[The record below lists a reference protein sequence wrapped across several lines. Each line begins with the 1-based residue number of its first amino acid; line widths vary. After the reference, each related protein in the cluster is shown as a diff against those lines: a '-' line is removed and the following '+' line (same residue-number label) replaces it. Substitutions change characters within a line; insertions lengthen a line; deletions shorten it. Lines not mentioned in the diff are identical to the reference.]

1 MANTYMKR
9 RSTVLV
15 KKTNKQ
21 KKTLL
26 VNTEIKI
33 TMRHHYTLCEWPKC
47 KIMTTLSTDNIV
59 LGGLNPRTLL
69 MGMKNGTTT
78 SEPVW

>member
-1 MANTYMKR
+1 
-9 RSTVLV
+9 
-15 KKTNKQ
+15 
-21 KKTLL
+21 
-26 VNTEIKI
+26 
-33 TMRHHYTLCEWPKC
+33 MRHHYTLCEWPKC

>member
-1 MANTYMKR
+1 
-9 RSTVLV
+9 
-15 KKTNKQ
+15 
-21 KKTLL
+21 
-26 VNTEIKI
+26 
-33 TMRHHYTLCEWPKC
+33 MRHHYTLCEWPKC

-78 SEPVW
+78 SEPVWRFLTISILHLPYAPAIEPLSIYPTERKHVFV